1 MAAAV
6 AAAGTE
12 MAVYRQKRPNWTED
26 ERLRL
31 VQEIGERID
40 VIRGKL
46 GPTLTLRAKRS
57 AWTAVQQA
65 LNAGNDS
72 HTRTVPEIKKQW
84 SNLVQRCKHRV
95 NAHNR
100 GTSRQGEN
108 GRSLDLSVVE
118 RTILDVIGGDDCS
131 YADFLDGA
139 GPEICG
145 DVDGSQDNCLGS
157 SEDET
162 LIQSLDSSVP
172 EWFWKTSARAS
183 GAASASAALC
193 AIRPSANGT
202 MATAVSMKREH
213 SDDDEHPSSAEC
225 VAAEFE
231 GDDDHD
237 DVAEALGIV
246 YERPTA
252 AAAAASGKQ
261 PVPRQATCSQVG
273 SGRRP
278 AVAPQQRQTLPPP
291 PPPPPQLPANSARR
305 QTSGPNAETGGD
317 GEDAG
322 NRCDE
327 GAGDDELAALRKT
340 LLVEQIRAARE
351 QARAFQAVA
360 SAAQAVRDCV
370 ARAAKSRVHTEKVKR
385 RKLTLQMKKLAE

>member
-1 MAAAV
+1 MAV
-6 AAAGTE
+6 AAAAAGAE
-12 MAVYRQKRPNWTED
+12 MAMYRQKRPNWTED

-46 GPTLTLRAKRS
+46 GPSLTLRAKRS

-65 LNAGNDS
+65 LNAGNDT
-72 HTRTVPEIKKQW
+72 HTRSVPEIKKQW

-118 RTILDVIGGDDCS
+118 RTILDVIGDDCS

-139 GPEICG
+139 GPEISG
-145 DVDGSQDNCLGS
+145 DVDGSQDNGLGS

-183 GAASASAALC
+183 SAASASAALC
-193 AIRPSANGT
+193 TIRPSADGSV
-202 MATAVSMKREH
+202 AAAVPVKREH
-213 SDDDEHPSSAEC
+213 SDDDEHPLSAEC
-225 VAAEFE
+225 VTAEFE
-231 GDDDHD
+231 MDNDHD
-237 DVAEALGIV
+237 EVAETLGIV

-252 AAAAASGKQ
+252 AAASSKQ
-261 PVPRQATCSQVG
+261 LVPRQATCSQMG
-273 SGRRP
+273 PGRRP
-278 AVAPQQRQTLPPP
+278 VVTPQQRQTLPPP
-291 PPPPPQLPANSARR
+291 PPPPPQLPASPTRR
-305 QTSGPNAETGGD
+305 QPRDPNPETGGD
-317 GEDAG
+317 GEGSG
-322 NRCDE
+322 NHCNE
-327 GAGDDELAALRKT
+327 NAGDDDLTTLRKT
-340 LLVEQIRAARE
+340 LLMEQIRAARE

-360 SAAQAVRDCV
+360 SAAQAVKDCV
-370 ARAAKSRVHTEKVKR
+370 ARAAKSHVHTEKVKR
-385 RKLTLQMKKLAE
+385 RKLGLQIKKMAE

>member
-6 AAAGTE
+6 AAAGAE

-108 GRSLDLSVVE
+108 GRSLDLSIVE
-118 RTILDVIGGDDCS
+118 RTILDVIGDDCS

-139 GPEICG
+139 GPDICG

-193 AIRPSANGT
+193 AIRPSANGA
-202 MATAVSMKREH
+202 MAATVSMKREH
-213 SDDDEHPSSAEC
+213 SDDDEHPPSAEC
-225 VAAEFE
+225 VTAEFE
-231 GDDDHD
+231 GDDEHD

-252 AAAAASGKQ
+252 AAAASGKQ
-261 PVPRQATCSQVG
+261 PVPRQATCSQMG
-273 SGRRP
+273 AGRRP
-278 AVAPQQRQTLPPP
+278 AVTPQQRQTLPPP
-291 PPPPPQLPANSARR
+291 PPPPPQLPANPPRR
-305 QTSGPNAETGGD
+305 QPSGPNAETGGD
-317 GEDAG
+317 GEDTG
-322 NRCDE
+322 NRCE
-327 GAGDDELAALRKT
+327 ENAGDDELATLRKT

-385 RKLTLQMKKLAE
+385 RKLALQMKKMAE

>member
-1 MAAAV
+1 MAVVV

-12 MAVYRQKRPNWTED
+12 MAVYRQKRPNWSED

-65 LNAGNDS
+65 LNAGNDA

-100 GTSRQGEN
+100 GNSRKGEN

-118 RTILDVIGGDDCS
+118 RTILDVIGDDCS

-139 GPEICG
+139 GPEISG
-145 DVDGSQDNCLGS
+145 DVDGSQDNCIGF

-183 GAASASAALC
+183 GAAPASAALS
-193 AIRPSANGT
+193 AIRPSANGP
-202 MATAVSMKREH
+202 MKRER
-213 SDDDEHPSSAEC
+213 SDDDEEHPSSVEC
-225 VAAEFE
+225 VTAEFE
-231 GDDDHD
+231 GDDEDG

-246 YERPTA
+246 YERPTTA
-252 AAAAASGKQ
+252 AATSSKQ
-261 PVPRQATCSQVG
+261 LLSRQAACSQMG
-273 SGRRP
+273 AGRRP
-278 AVAPQQRQTLPPP
+278 AVPPQQRQTLPPP
-291 PPPPPQLPANSARR
+291 PSTPAQLPANPTTR
-305 QTSGPNAETGGD
+305 QPRVPSAETGGD
-317 GEDAG
+317 GEDTD
-322 NRCDE
+322 NHCDE
-327 GAGDDELAALRKT
+327 NAGDDELATLRKT
-340 LLVEQIRAARE
+340 LLLEQIRAARE

-360 SAAQAVRDCV
+360 CAAQAVRDCV
-370 ARAAKSRVHTEKVKR
+370 ARAAKSRMHTEKVKR
-385 RKLTLQMKKLAE
+385 RKLTLQMKKMAE

>member
-6 AAAGTE
+6 AVAGTQ

-65 LNAGNDS
+65 LNQGNNS

-108 GRSLDLSVVE
+108 GRSLDLSLVE
-118 RTILDVIGGDDCS
+118 RTILDVIGDDCS

-139 GPEICG
+139 GPDICG
-145 DVDGSQDNCLGS
+145 DVDGSQDNGLGS

-193 AIRPSANGT
+193 AIRPSTNGA
-202 MATAVSMKREH
+202 MAPTVSMKREH

-225 VAAEFE
+225 LTAEFE

-246 YERPTA
+246 YERP

-261 PVPRQATCSQVG
+261 PVPRQATCSQMG
-273 SGRRP
+273 ASRRP
-278 AVAPQQRQTLPPP
+278 AVAPQQRQALPPI
-291 PPPPPQLPANSARR
+291 PPPPPQLPANSTRH
-305 QTSGPNAETGGD
+305 QPSGPSAETGGD

-322 NRCDE
+322 SRCDE
-327 GAGDDELAALRKT
+327 KAGEDELAQLRKT

-385 RKLTLQMKKLAE
+385 RKLMLQMKKMAE